1 MSTRRKLPGLV
12 VSNDLHTKQVL
23 AADAERR
30 QREMDAT
37 YINSSRYLE
46 RNIQEAN
53 EREATRV
60 AQEATRIAQEKR
72 ILDEARASARIAS
85 SPSLVAAREAA
96 RTFLASQE
104 ADRARAAAQEAA
116 SAIFA
121 RQEADR
127 AAHAEQEAIREAERA
142 RAEQESIREAE
153 RARKI
158 KSSTTVCEEEK
169 EGFWEYKDYNKFN
182 EDLNA
187 PKSTTIKSDLQIV
200 KDTVHQRIFID
211 SSIRTELGK
220 LYNCEIYCRREN
232 GRYAMFI
239 IPRDTNYMINIT
251 SGIKDEQEKM
261 FFNLSLKKTEDKPTN
276 IKTEY
281 ISEYC
286 IDKLDGSPL
295 IYHKFGMEG
304 VPPVLKKNK
313 IELKDLKRMQNPYL
327 ILNELLRTKIG
338 PGNRISISS
347 SLELINKQIKTITD
361 EIGKRPGFL
370 VSSENESF
378 EYVKKAFENEEKKTK
393 KDSKLKIEY
402 ELFERF
408 APTFLRN
415 KGVEDLDVRIPN
427 KQLYITNNGFSE
439 MLAFR
444 YATYI
449 PGFEFTKSCNG
460 EKTFTDPLKFK
471 LASPFT
477 ATDIY
482 LHRFDR
488 HFNNDYAMYRY
499 KLDSPSKLRRL
510 ADLVELSKSLMMSFI
525 SISYDIL
532 NNVKSNEVVIKLVS
546 ICPIYQE
553 LSWNINKTAIFD
565 KRFSIYKLIQNDK
578 INKVIITSELLGDT
592 LGSSFNLMR
601 AYEIPYIGTFPIEQL
616 EESDLGMYTN
626 KPVVPTTYDI
636 NRIEVQGVERFIMNN
651 YEFNDEE
658 LNKIYEDFFKLERNA
673 SAEESKESD
682 EFILD
687 TNEFPQLNSNMHG
700 VRVLPVMPQETLSP
714 TRAPQP
720 AALLPVALPVA
731 PAALAVSPLAS
742 AVLRT
747 EIPLAS
753 NISSVLVDI
762 RKIKAPIRGETRKQ
776 TGARLKTLGPVLKR
790 LNELRQQ
797 QLEEIQ
803 ILGMLMPQSI
813 IRQTR
818 NLEEEGILKCSRY
831 RQNYIRLKQQV
842 DKNKAILLKE
852 AEEIRIK
859 CGANKKLPPAICI
872 KMTELHDEKRKHD
885 LIIPISHLERLS
897 NSGSISND
905 NFKKLS
911 TELIPIKENIK
922 KLQAELDALMETYNA
937 SIEGKRQREEIA
949 ATRALTREEQETMRQ
964 QTQLEEKKRTDDEL
978 IIRIDR
984 EVDDIISRGGK
995 LNELIENK
1003 RYKLYSEKYT
1013 DDTYTRAKIDSLIKY
1028 AKDNIE
1034 KTIRDFREYEYA
1046 IKDFAHARANP
1057 VTLKEDLETKS
1068 KFFTD
1073 ARNTSVDSMKLFT
1086 QIEDFLQNY
1095 EGENLLQNLEILYKR
1110 PFELEKAR
1118 KAMQITQDAFKK
1130 TAEED
1135 EARRQRIIQGQKVA
1149 SERQKLHEGLTEKEI
1164 KEKGEAEFKKFRI
1177 WQSQNAAFIDDIKKF
1192 NDEIKILESK
1202 IAELIIIISDSTK
1215 FDKLTSKNQKQKL
1228 DENRLLTDDLKN
1240 QKASLVL
1247 KNKEYNEFLL
1257 KNQDFIKT
1265 NENFRDPKY
1274 KAELLAKIN
1283 DYKNPIVVTHGP
1295 PEGFTKEEF
1304 DKLQKYLKYKYKYL
1318 QLKQK

>member
-1 MSTRRKLPGLV
+1 M
-12 VSNDLHTKQVL
+12 
-23 AADAERR
+23 
-30 QREMDAT
+30 
-37 YINSSRYLE
+37 SSR
-46 RNIQEAN
+46 RPGRGPAPFSTAAIN
-53 EREATRV
+53 ERASIPPQSREQILANAIAAARNATN
-60 AQEATRIAQEKR
+60 
-72 ILDEARASARIAS
+72 
-85 SPSLVAAREAA
+85 PSLVAAQEAA
-96 RTFLASQE
+96 RSHLAKQE
-104 ADRARAAAQEAA
+104 AETATQTAARRAALAIKVGEELSAQRARE
-116 SAIFA
+116 I
-121 RQEADR
+121 
-127 AAHAEQEAIREAERA
+127 I
-142 RAEQESIREAE
+142 
-153 RARKI
+153 
-158 KSSTTVCEEEK
+158 STTIICENGEEEG
-169 EGFWEYKDYNKFN
+169 GFWEYKDYNKFN
-182 EDLNA
+182 EDLDA
-187 PKSTTIKSDLQIV
+187 PKSTTTKNDLQIV
-200 KDTVHQRIFID
+200 KDTVHQQIFIN
-211 SSIRTELGK
+211 SNIRSELGK
-220 LYNCEIYCRREN
+220 LYNCEIIFKRNN

-239 IPRDTNYMINIT
+239 TPKDTNYMINIT
-251 SGIKDEQEKM
+251 NGISNNQERI
-261 FFNLSLKKTEDKPTN
+261 FFNLSLKQSDKTKKIE
-276 IKTEY
+276 TEY

-286 IDKLDGSPL
+286 VDKLDGSPL

-313 IELKDLKRMQNPYL
+313 VDLKDLKRMQNPYL
-327 ILNELLRTKIG
+327 ILNNLLHTKIG

-347 SLELINKQIKTITD
+347 SLDLINKQIKTITD
-361 EIGKRPGFL
+361 EIGIRPGFL
-370 VSSENESF
+370 VPSEIEQF
-378 EYVKKAFENEEKKTK
+378 QYVKDAFQTEEKKTK
-393 KDSKLKIEY
+393 KDAKLKIEY

-408 APTFLRN
+408 LPTFLRN
-415 KGVEDLDVRIPN
+415 KGVEDLDQRIPN

-565 KRFSIYKLIQNDK
+565 KRFSTYKLIQNDK
-578 INKVIITSELLGDT
+578 ITKVIINSELLGDI
-592 LGSSFNLMR
+592 LGDSFNLMR
-601 AYEIPYIGTFPIEQL
+601 AYEIPYVGTFPIEQL

-626 KPVVPTTYDI
+626 KPIVPTTYDI

-658 LNKIYEDFFKLERNA
+658 LNKIYEEFFKLERNA
-673 SAEESKESD
+673 SAEESRESD

-687 TNEFPQLNSNMHG
+687 TNEFPQLDSNMHG
-700 VRVLPVMPQETLSP
+700 VRALPVIPQETLSP

-720 AALLPVALPVA
+720 AASASVPSASSAASA
-731 PAALAVSPLAS
+731 PTQLAS

-747 EIPLAS
+747 DIPLAS

-776 TGARLKTLGPVLKR
+776 TGERLKKLRPVLKR

-803 ILGMLMPQSI
+803 ILGMIMPQSI

-859 CGANKKLPPAICI
+859 CGANKKLPPAICA
-872 KMTELHDEKRKHD
+872 KMIELHDEKRKHD

-922 KLQAELDALMETYNA
+922 KLQAELNALMETYNA
-937 SIEGKRQREEIA
+937 SIEGKRQKEEIA
-949 ATRALTREEQETMRQ
+949 ATRAQTREEQETTRQ
-964 QTQLEEKKRTDDEL
+964 QTQLEEKKRIDEEL
-978 IIRIDR
+978 IIRIDM
-984 EVDDIISRGGK
+984 EVADIISRGGK
-995 LNELIENK
+995 LNELIETK

-1013 DDTYTRAKIDSLIKY
+1013 DESYIRAKIDSLITY

-1034 KTIRDFREYEYA
+1034 KAIRDLRAYEYA
-1046 IKDFAHARANP
+1046 IKDFAHVRANP
-1057 VTLKEDLETKS
+1057 ATLKEDLEKTS
-1068 KFFTD
+1068 KLFTET
-1073 ARNTSVDSMKLFT
+1073 RNASVDSMKLFT
-1086 QIEDFLQNY
+1086 QIEDFVQNY

-1135 EARRQRIIQGQKVA
+1135 EARRQRIIQGQKFA
-1149 SERQKLHEGLTEKEI
+1149 SERLKSLEGLTEKEI

-1177 WQSQNAAFIDDIKKF
+1177 WQSQNANFIDDIKKL
-1192 NDEIKILESK
+1192 NDEIQVLDI
-1202 IAELIIIISDSTK
+1202 ELIKIKQIISDPDK
-1215 FDKLTSKNQKQKL
+1215 FERLTPKNKTQKL
-1228 DENRLLTDDLKN
+1228 DENRLLTEDIKHK
-1240 QKASLVL
+1240 QASLIS
-1247 KNKEYNEFLL
+1247 KNKEYNDFLL
-1257 KNQDFIKT
+1257 ANKTFIKT
-1265 NENFRDPKY
+1265 NENFRDSKY
-1274 KAELLAKIN
+1274 KFQLLAKID
-1283 DYKNPIVVTHGP
+1283 DYENPIVFTDGP
-1295 PEGFTKEEF
+1295 PKGLTEDEF
-1304 DKLQKYLKYKYKYL
+1304 NALQKYLKYKNKYL
-1318 QLKQK
+1318 QLKQKI